1 MTTVDITLR
10 VNGATC
16 TGSPEARKTLADFLR
31 DDLNLTGTHVGC
43 EHGVCGACTV
53 IVDGRAVR
61 SCLMLAVQ
69 AAGSEVTT
77 IEGLAPDGGLGTL
90 QQAMWDSH
98 SFQCGFCT
106 PGFVMQAAAFLS
118 DHPDAGEQQI
128 REALSGN
135 ICRCTGYQS
144 IIDGVLLAAER
155 TREALSEGATMTAIA
170 AERYTGASIKRSE
183 DPRILT
189 GAGRYVDDIKL
200 PGMLHAAFV
209 RSPLAHGR
217 VLSVDV
223 SAARTLPG
231 VVAAL
236 TGADLETMTVPGPD
250 ALMALLSWA
259 GPTPEFTLL
268 ATDKVRFMGDPV
280 AIVIA
285 ESRYLAEDGCEL
297 VEVEYDDLPPVMN
310 AAFALDPSSPP
321 LFANLGDNIAR
332 PHSRSEFGDVSGTFA
347 NADRIIDFHIDVHR
361 HQNVPMEGRACIA
374 SYDAGL
380 GVMTVYAATQSVHVS
395 RIAVAMRLGMEP
407 DKVRVLAGDIG
418 GSFGLKIGASREELA
433 VAAAS
438 RLVGQP
444 VKWIEDRGE
453 NLTASGQAREESFD
467 VRAAVSNDGDL
478 LGLDV
483 KMVIDTGSYPG
494 MGAMLPA
501 TIEAMLPGP
510 YKLAALGFESTAVTT
525 NKACYVA
532 YRGPWASETFVRE
545 RVLDLIAKDAGLDP
559 VEIRLRNV
567 APRTDPPALM
577 ITGRPLAGVTTR
589 ESLERIGQLVDFP
602 AFRRRQAEARAQGRF
617 LGIGVATF
625 IEAAPGPRSPE
636 GSSGPMGT
644 ESMRL
649 RLEEDGIVALFTGQM
664 PHGQSHQTTLAQI
677 AADEF
682 GVPFEQVRIVVGDT
696 DVVPFGLTG
705 GSRSATMTGG
715 VALHGARQL
724 KAKVLDFAAHL
735 MEASAQDL
743 LITDGNVWVRGDPA
757 SAIAVTEVAR
767 RAASGQF
774 GAGVDAELEVE
785 ATFDGGEG
793 GWSGGTHCAIVDVDV
808 ETGIVKVERYVA
820 VEDCGALIN
829 PAVVEGQIR
838 GGIAQGIGAVLLE
851 RSAYGEDGS
860 FQSST
865 FMDYLM
871 PTACDVPRI
880 EIEHLE
886 TVPLDADVN
895 FRGVGEGGMI
905 VAPPTV
911 VNAIED
917 ALSPFGVRIY
927 EQHLPPAR
935 ILELIAAA
943 DSGR

>member
-1 MTTVDITLR
+1 
-10 VNGATC
+10 
-16 TGSPEARKTLADFLR
+16 
-31 DDLNLTGTHVGC
+31 
-43 EHGVCGACTV
+43 
-53 IVDGRAVR
+53 
-61 SCLMLAVQ
+61 
-69 AAGSEVTT
+69 
-77 IEGLAPDGGLGTL
+77 
-90 QQAMWDSH
+90 
-98 SFQCGFCT
+98 
-106 PGFVMQAAAFLS
+106 
-118 DHPDAGEQQI
+118 
-128 REALSGN
+128 
-135 ICRCTGYQS
+135 
-144 IIDGVLLAAER
+144 
-155 TREALSEGATMTAIA
+155 MTAIA

-189 GAGRYVDDIKL
+189 GAGRYVDDVKL

-209 RSPLAHGR
+209 RSPMAHAS

-223 SAARTLPG
+223 SAARALPG
-231 VVAAL
+231 VVAVL
-236 TGADLETMTVPGPD
+236 TGAELEEMTVPGPD
-250 ALMALLSWA
+250 ALMALMGWA
-259 GPTPEFTLL
+259 GPTPQFTLL
-268 ATDKVRFMGDPV
+268 ATDKVRFVGDPV
-280 AIVIA
+280 AVVIA
-285 ESRYLAEDGCEL
+285 ESRYLAEDGCDL
-297 VEVEYDDLPPVMN
+297 VEVEYDDLPPVVD
-310 AAFALDPSSPP
+310 AAFALDPGSPP
-321 LFANLGDNIAR
+321 LFANLGDNIASPR
-332 PHSRSEFGDVSGTFA
+332 SRNEFGDVSGTFA
-347 NADRIIDFHIDVHR
+347 GADRVIDFHIDVHR
-361 HQNVPMEGRACIA
+361 HQNVPMEGRGCVA
-374 SYDAGL
+374 SYDADQ
-380 GVMTVYAATQSVHVS
+380 GVMTMYAATQSVHVTK
-395 RIAVAMRLGMEP
+395 IAVAMRLGLEQ

-433 VAAAS
+433 VAAGS
-438 RLVGQP
+438 RLVGRP
-444 VKWIEDRGE
+444 VKWVEDRGE

-467 VRAAVSNDGDL
+467 VRAAVSDDGDL

-483 KMVIDTGSYPG
+483 KMVIDTGAYPG
-494 MGAMLPA
+494 MGAMVPA
-501 TIEAMLPGP
+501 IMQGMLPGP
-510 YKLAALGFESTAVTT
+510 YKLAGMGFESTAVTT
-525 NKACYVA
+525 NKATYVA

-545 RVLDLIAKDAGLDP
+545 RVLNLVAKDLGLDP

-567 APRTDPPALM
+567 APRTDPPAM
-577 ITGRPLAGVTTR
+577 MVTGRPLVGVTSK
-589 ESLERIGQLVDFP
+589 ESLERVTQLVDFP
-602 AFRRRQAEARAQGRF
+602 AFRRRQAEARAQGRY

-625 IEAAPGPRSPE
+625 IEAAPGPRAPE
-636 GSSGPMGT
+636 GASGPMGL

-682 GVPFEQVRIVVGDT
+682 GVPFEQVRVVIGDS
-696 DVVPFGLTG
+696 DIVPFGLTG

-724 KAKVLDFAAHL
+724 KAKVLDFAADL
-735 MEASAQDL
+735 MEVSAQDL
-743 LITDGNVWVRGDPA
+743 VITEGNVWVRGDPA
-757 SAIAVTEVAR
+757 SAIAVSEVAR
-767 RAASGQF
+767 RAASGQS
-774 GAGVDAELEVE
+774 GADVDARLEVE

-793 GWSGGTHCAIVDVDV
+793 GWSGGTHCAIVDVDA

-820 VEDCGALIN
+820 AEDCGALIN

-851 RSAYGEDGS
+851 RSAYAEDGA
-860 FQSST
+860 FQSAT

-935 ILELIAAA
+935 ILELIAEA
-943 DSGR
+943 DPDR

>member
-1 MTTVDITLR
+1 
-10 VNGATC
+10 
-16 TGSPEARKTLADFLR
+16 
-31 DDLNLTGTHVGC
+31 
-43 EHGVCGACTV
+43 
-53 IVDGRAVR
+53 
-61 SCLMLAVQ
+61 
-69 AAGSEVTT
+69 
-77 IEGLAPDGGLGTL
+77 
-90 QQAMWDSH
+90 
-98 SFQCGFCT
+98 
-106 PGFVMQAAAFLS
+106 
-118 DHPDAGEQQI
+118 
-128 REALSGN
+128 
-135 ICRCTGYQS
+135 
-144 IIDGVLLAAER
+144 
-155 TREALSEGATMTAIA
+155 MTAIA

-209 RSPLAHGR
+209 RSPLAHAG

-223 SAARTLPG
+223 LAAQALPG
-231 VVAAL
+231 VVAVL
-236 TGADLETMTVPGPD
+236 TGADLEAMTVPGPD
-250 ALMALLSWA
+250 ALMALMRWA

-268 ATDKVRFMGDPV
+268 ATDKVRLVGDPV
-280 AIVIA
+280 AVVIA

-332 PHSRSEFGDVSGTFA
+332 PHSRNEFGDVAGTFA
-347 NADRIIDFHIDVHR
+347 DADRIFNFHIDVHR
-361 HQNVPMEGRACIA
+361 HQNVPMEGRGCVA
-374 SYDAGL
+374 SYDADR
-380 GVMTVYAATQSVHVS
+380 GVMTFYAATQGVHVA
-395 RIAVAMRLGMEP
+395 RMAVATRLGLER
-407 DKVRVLAGDIG
+407 DQVRVLAGDIG

-438 RLVGQP
+438 RHLGRP
-444 VKWIEDRGE
+444 VKWVEDRGE

-467 VRAAVSNDGDL
+467 VRAAVSNGGDL

-483 KMVIDTGSYPG
+483 AMVIDTGSYPG
-494 MGAMLPA
+494 LGVTVPDIMQ
-501 TIEAMLPGP
+501 AMLPGP
-510 YKLAALGFESTAVTT
+510 YQLEALGFESTAAIT
-525 NKACYVA
+525 NKAPYVA

-545 RVLDLIAKDAGLDP
+545 RVLDLIAKDLGLDP

-567 APRTDPPALM
+567 APRTDPPVMM
-577 ITGRPLAGVTTR
+577 ITGRPLAGVTSK
-589 ESLERIGQLVDFP
+589 ESLERVAQLVDLP
-602 AFRRRQAEARAQGRF
+602 AFRRRQAEERARGRY

-625 IEAAPGPRSPE
+625 IEAAPGPRSPQA
-636 GSSGPMGT
+636 SGPMGL

-682 GVPFEQVRIVVGDT
+682 GVPFEQVRVVVGDT

-715 VALHGARQL
+715 VTLHGTRQL

-735 MEASAQDL
+735 MEVSAQDL

-757 SAIAVTEVAR
+757 SAIAVSDVAR
-767 RAASGQF
+767 RAAAGQF
-774 GAGVDAELEVE
+774 GDGVDATLEVE

-793 GWSGGTHCAIVDVDV
+793 GWSGGTHCAIVDVDA
-808 ETGIVKVERYVA
+808 ETGIVKVQRYVA

-838 GGIAQGIGAVLLE
+838 GGVAQGIGAVLLE

-860 FQSST
+860 FQSAT

-871 PTACDVPRI
+871 PTSCDVPRI
-880 EIEHLE
+880 EIEHLQ

-935 ILELIAAA
+935 ILELIAEA
-943 DSGR
+943 DQGQ

>member
-1 MTTVDITLR
+1 
-10 VNGATC
+10 
-16 TGSPEARKTLADFLR
+16 
-31 DDLNLTGTHVGC
+31 
-43 EHGVCGACTV
+43 
-53 IVDGRAVR
+53 
-61 SCLMLAVQ
+61 
-69 AAGSEVTT
+69 
-77 IEGLAPDGGLGTL
+77 
-90 QQAMWDSH
+90 
-98 SFQCGFCT
+98 
-106 PGFVMQAAAFLS
+106 
-118 DHPDAGEQQI
+118 
-128 REALSGN
+128 
-135 ICRCTGYQS
+135 
-144 IIDGVLLAAER
+144 
-155 TREALSEGATMTAIA
+155 MTAIA
-170 AERYTGASIKRSE
+170 AERYTGASVKRSE

-189 GAGRYVDDIKL
+189 GTGRYVDDIKL

-209 RSPLAHGR
+209 RSPLSHAR
-217 VLSVDV
+217 VLSVDA
-223 SAARTLPG
+223 SAARALPG
-231 VVAAL
+231 VVAVL
-236 TGADLETMTVPGPD
+236 TGADTEAMLVPGPD
-250 ALMALLSWA
+250 SLAALMGWQ

-268 ATDKVRFMGDPV
+268 ATDKVRLVGDPV
-280 AIVIA
+280 AVVIA

-297 VEVEYDDLPPVMN
+297 VEVEYDDLPPVVN

-332 PHSRSEFGDVSGTFA
+332 PHSRNEFGDVPGTFE
-347 NADRIIDFHIDVHR
+347 NADRIMDFHLDVHR

-374 SYDAGL
+374 SYDAGQ
-380 GVMTVYAATQSVHVS
+380 GAMTVYAATQSVQLT
-395 RIAVAMRLGMEP
+395 RNIFATRLGIEP
-407 DKVRVLAGDIG
+407 GKVRVLAGDVG

-433 VAAAS
+433 VGAAS
-438 RLVGQP
+438 RHVGRP
-444 VKWIEDRGE
+444 VKWVEDRGE
-453 NLTASGQAREESFD
+453 NLTVSGQAREESFD

-483 KMVIDTGSYPG
+483 KMVVDTGSYPAMG
-494 MGAMLPA
+494 MMVPD
-501 TIEAMLPGP
+501 IMQAMLPGP
-510 YKLAALGFESTAVTT
+510 YRLEALGFESTAAIT
-525 NKACYVA
+525 NKAPYVA

-545 RVLDLIAKDAGLDP
+545 RVLDLIAKDLGLDP
-559 VEIRLRNV
+559 VETRLRNF
-567 APRTDPPALM
+567 APRTDPPAMM
-577 ITGRPLAGVTTR
+577 ITGRPLVGVTSK
-589 ESLERIGQLVDFP
+589 ESLERVAQLVDVP
-602 AFRRRQAEARAQGRF
+602 AFRRRQAEARARGRY

-625 IEAAPGPRSPE
+625 IEAAPGPREPE
-636 GSSGPMGT
+636 ASGPMGL

-649 RLEEDGIVALFTGQM
+649 RLEEDGIVAVFTGQM

-682 GVPFEQVRIVVGDT
+682 GVPFEQVRVVVGDT

-715 VALHGARQL
+715 VTLHGARQL

-735 MEASAQDL
+735 MEVSAQDL
-743 LITDGNVWVRGDPA
+743 VITNGNVWVRGDPE
-757 SAIAVTEVAR
+757 SAITVTEVAQ

-774 GAGVDAELEVE
+774 GADVDAKLEVE

-793 GWSGGTHCAIVDVDV
+793 GWSGGTHCAIVEVDV

-820 VEDCGALIN
+820 AEDCGALIN

-851 RSAYGEDGS
+851 RSAYGEDGN
-860 FQSST
+860 FQSAT

-935 ILELIAAA
+935 ILELIAAGA
-943 DSGR
+943 PGR

>member
-1 MTTVDITLR
+1 
-10 VNGATC
+10 
-16 TGSPEARKTLADFLR
+16 
-31 DDLNLTGTHVGC
+31 
-43 EHGVCGACTV
+43 
-53 IVDGRAVR
+53 
-61 SCLMLAVQ
+61 
-69 AAGSEVTT
+69 
-77 IEGLAPDGGLGTL
+77 
-90 QQAMWDSH
+90 
-98 SFQCGFCT
+98 
-106 PGFVMQAAAFLS
+106 
-118 DHPDAGEQQI
+118 
-128 REALSGN
+128 
-135 ICRCTGYQS
+135 
-144 IIDGVLLAAER
+144 
-155 TREALSEGATMTAIA
+155 MTAIA

-209 RSPLAHGR
+209 RSPLPHAR
-217 VLSVDV
+217 VLSVDA
-223 SAARTLPG
+223 SAARALPG

-236 TGADLETMTVPGPD
+236 TGAELEAITVPGPD
-250 ALMALLSWA
+250 ALMALMGWA
-259 GPTPEFTLL
+259 GPTPQFTLL
-268 ATDKVRFMGDPV
+268 ATDKVRFAGDPV

-297 VEVEYDDLPPVMN
+297 VAVEYEDLPAVTN
-310 AAFALDPSSPP
+310 ASFALDPSSPP
-321 LFANLGDNIAR
+321 LFANLGDNIAK
-332 PHSRSEFGDVSGTFA
+332 PHSRDEFGDVPATFA
-347 NADRIIDFHIDVHR
+347 GADRVYDFRIDVHR
-361 HQNVPMEGRACIA
+361 HQNVPMEGRGCVA
-374 SYDAGL
+374 SYDADSGA
-380 GVMTVYAATQSVHVS
+380 MTVYAATQSVHVS
-395 RIAVAMRLGMEP
+395 KVAIAMRLGMEP

-438 RLVGQP
+438 RDLGRP
-444 VKWIEDRGE
+444 VKWVEDRGE
-453 NLTASGQAREESFD
+453 NLSTSGQAREESFD
-467 VRAAVSNDGDL
+467 VRAAVSKDGDL

-483 KMVIDTGSYPG
+483 KMVIDTGAYPG
-494 MGAMLPA
+494 MGAMVPS
-501 TIEAMLPGP
+501 IVEAMFPGP

-525 NKACYVA
+525 NKATYVA

-545 RVLDLIAKDAGLDP
+545 RVLDLIAKDLGLDP
-559 VEIRLRNV
+559 FEIRLHNV
-567 APRTDPPALM
+567 APRTDPPAVM
-577 ITGRPLAGVTTR
+577 VTGRPLVGVTTK
-589 ESLERIGQLVDFP
+589 ESLERIAQLVDFP
-602 AFRRRQAEARAQGRF
+602 AFRRRQAEGRERGVY

-625 IEAAPGPRSPE
+625 IEAAPGPREP
-636 GSSGPMGT
+636 GGPSGPMGM

-649 RLEEDGIVALFTGQM
+649 RLEEDGIVVLFTGQM

-682 GVPFEQVRIVVGDT
+682 GVPFEQVRVVVGDT

-724 KAKVLDFAAHL
+724 KAKVLDVASHL
-735 MEASAQDL
+735 MEASARDL
-743 LITDGNVWVRGDPA
+743 EITDGQVFVRGDPA
-757 SAIAVTEVAR
+757 SAIPVGEVAR
-767 RAASGQF
+767 RAASGEF
-774 GAGVDAELEVE
+774 GAAVDANLEIV

-793 GWSGGTHCAIVDVDV
+793 GWSGGSHCAIVEVDA
-808 ETGIVKVERYVA
+808 ETGIVKVKRYVVA
-820 VEDCGALIN
+820 EDCGALIN

-838 GGIAQGIGAVLLE
+838 GGVAQGIGAVLLE
-851 RSAYGEDGS
+851 RSAYDEDGN
-860 FQSST
+860 FQAAT

-871 PTACDVPRI
+871 PTACDIPRI

-886 TVPLDADVN
+886 TVPLDTDVN

-935 ILELIAAA
+935 VLELIAAV
-943 DSGR
+943 DSGQ

>member
-1 MTTVDITLR
+1 
-10 VNGATC
+10 
-16 TGSPEARKTLADFLR
+16 
-31 DDLNLTGTHVGC
+31 
-43 EHGVCGACTV
+43 
-53 IVDGRAVR
+53 
-61 SCLMLAVQ
+61 
-69 AAGSEVTT
+69 
-77 IEGLAPDGGLGTL
+77 
-90 QQAMWDSH
+90 
-98 SFQCGFCT
+98 
-106 PGFVMQAAAFLS
+106 
-118 DHPDAGEQQI
+118 
-128 REALSGN
+128 
-135 ICRCTGYQS
+135 
-144 IIDGVLLAAER
+144 
-155 TREALSEGATMTAIA
+155 MTAIA
-170 AERYTGASIKRSE
+170 AERYTGASIRRSE

-209 RSPLAHGR
+209 RSPLAHAR

-223 SAARTLPG
+223 SAARALPG

-236 TGADLETMTVPGPD
+236 TGADLEGMTVPGPD
-250 ALMALLSWA
+250 ALMAMLGGA
-259 GPTPEFTLL
+259 GPSPEFTLL
-268 ATDKVRFMGDPV
+268 ATDKVRFAGDPV
-280 AIVIA
+280 AIVVA

-297 VEVEYDDLPPVMN
+297 VEVEYEELPPVTT
-310 AAFALDPSSPP
+310 ASFALDPSSPP
-321 LFANLGDNIAR
+321 LFANLGDNIVR
-332 PHSRSEFGDVSGTFA
+332 PHSRSEFGDVSATFDH
-347 NADRIIDFHIDVHR
+347 ADRVVDFRIDVHR
-361 HQNVPMEGRACIA
+361 HQNVPMEGRGCVA
-374 SYDAGL
+374 SYDGDS
-380 GVMTVYAATQSVHVS
+380 GVMTVYAATQSVHIS
-395 RIAVAMRLGMEP
+395 KIAIAMRLGMEH
-407 DKVRVLAGDIG
+407 DKVRVLAGDVG

-433 VAAAS
+433 AAAAS
-438 RLVGQP
+438 RAIGRP
-444 VKWIEDRGE
+444 VKWVEDRGE
-453 NLTASGQAREESFD
+453 NLTASGQAREESFE

-494 MGAMLPA
+494 MGTMVPA
-501 TIEAMLPGP
+501 IMEAMLPGP

-525 NKACYVA
+525 NKASYVA

-545 RVLDLIAKDAGLDP
+545 RVLDLIAKDLGLDP
-559 VEIRLRNV
+559 LEIRLRNV
-567 APRTDPPALM
+567 APRTDPPAIM
-577 ITGRPLAGVTTR
+577 ITGRPLVGVTTR
-589 ESLERIGQLVDFP
+589 ESLERLAQLVDFP
-602 AFRRRQAEARAQGRF
+602 AFRRRQAEGRAGGRY

-636 GSSGPMGT
+636 GSAGPMGT

-649 RLEEDGIVALFTGQM
+649 RLEEDGMVALFTGQM

-682 GVPFEQVRIVVGDT
+682 GVPFEQVRVVVGDS

-715 VALHGARQL
+715 VAMHGARQL
-724 KAKVLDFAAHL
+724 KAKVLDFASHL

-743 LITDGNVWVRGDPA
+743 LITDGHVWVRGDPA
-757 SAIAVTEVAR
+757 SAVAVGEVAR

-774 GAGVDAELEVE
+774 GTGVDANLEVE
-785 ATFDGGEG
+785 AAFDGGEG
-793 GWSGGTHCAIVDVDV
+793 GWSGGTHCAIVEVDV
-808 ETGIVKVERYVA
+808 ETGIVTVERYVVA
-820 VEDCGALIN
+820 EDCGALIN

-838 GGIAQGIGAVLLE
+838 GGVAQGIGAVLLE
-851 RSAYGEDGS
+851 RSAYDEDGN
-860 FQSST
+860 FQSAT
-865 FMDYLM
+865 FMDYLV

-895 FRGVGEGGMI
+895 FRGVGEGGML

-935 ILELIAAA
+935 ILELIAPA
-943 DSGR
+943 DSG

>member
-1 MTTVDITLR
+1 M
-10 VNGATC
+10 
-16 TGSPEARKTLADFLR
+16 
-31 DDLNLTGTHVGC
+31 
-43 EHGVCGACTV
+43 
-53 IVDGRAVR
+53 
-61 SCLMLAVQ
+61 
-69 AAGSEVTT
+69 AGMV
-77 IEGLAPDGGLGTL
+77 
-90 QQAMWDSH
+90 
-98 SFQCGFCT
+98 
-106 PGFVMQAAAFLS
+106 
-118 DHPDAGEQQI
+118 
-128 REALSGN
+128 
-135 ICRCTGYQS
+135 
-144 IIDGVLLAAER
+144 
-155 TREALSEGATMTAIA
+155 

-189 GAGRYVDDIKL
+189 GSGRYVDDIKL

-209 RSPLAHGR
+209 RSPLAHAH

-223 SAARTLPG
+223 SAARELPG
-231 VVAAL
+231 VVAVL
-236 TGADLETMTVPGPD
+236 TGADLEALTVPGPD
-250 ALMALLSWA
+250 ALMALMGWA

-268 ATDKVRFMGDPV
+268 ATDKVRFVGDPV
-280 AIVIA
+280 AVVVA

-297 VEVEYDDLPPVMN
+297 VEVEYDDLPPVTN
-310 AAFALDPSSPP
+310 AAFALDPGSPP

-332 PHSRSEFGDVSGTFA
+332 RHSRSEFGDVSGTFA
-347 NADRIIDFHIDVHR
+347 LADRIVDFHIDVHR
-361 HQNVPMEGRACIA
+361 HQNVPMEGRGCVA
-374 SYDAGL
+374 SYDADR
-380 GVMTVYAATQSVHVS
+380 GVMAVYAATQSVHVT
-395 RIAVAMRLGMEP
+395 RIALAMRLGIEH

-444 VKWIEDRGE
+444 VKWVEDRSE

-467 VRAAVSNDGDL
+467 VRAAVSSDGDL
-478 LGLDV
+478 LGLNV
-483 KMVIDTGSYPG
+483 KMVVDTGAYPG
-494 MGAMLPA
+494 MGAMVPA
-501 TIEAMLPGP
+501 IMEAMLPGP
-510 YKLAALGFESTAVTT
+510 YKLAALGFESIGAIT
-525 NKACYVA
+525 NKASYVA

-545 RVLDLIAKDAGLDP
+545 RVLDLIAKDLGLDP
-559 VEIRLRNV
+559 LEIRLRNV
-567 APRTDPPALM
+567 APRTDPPAVM
-577 ITGRPLAGVTTR
+577 ITGRPLVGVTSK
-589 ESLERIGQLVDFP
+589 ESLERIAQLVDFP
-602 AFRRRQAEARAQGRF
+602 SFRRRQAEARAQGRY
-617 LGIGVATF
+617 LGIGLATF
-625 IEAAPGPRSPE
+625 IEAAPGPRPPE
-636 GSSGPMGT
+636 GPSGPMGS

-724 KAKVLDFAAHL
+724 KAKVLEFAAHL
-735 MEASAQDL
+735 MEANAQDL
-743 LITDGNVWVRGDPA
+743 LITDASVWVRGDPA
-757 SAIAVTEVAR
+757 SAIPVSEVAR

-774 GAGVDAELEVE
+774 GADVDAELEVE

-793 GWSGGTHCAIVDVDV
+793 GWSGGTHCAIVEVDV

-860 FQSST
+860 FQSAT
-865 FMDYLM
+865 FMDYLV

-943 DSGR
+943 DPGQ